1 MNWYIFGFC
10 VAVIVL
16 LIALVVIGLVTT
28 DKAFKNMVYQLVLAA
43 ENAIVGTKLGQA
55 RLDLVV
61 SQLNEILPKELKFI
75 LTGKRVRKVIEW
87 AVVKLKETYE
97 ENIKENEVEGDI

>member
-1 MNWYIFGFC
+1 MNWYIFGFS
-10 VAVIVL
+10 VAIIVL
-16 LIALVVIGLVTT
+16 LVAILIVGLVTT
-28 DKAFKNMVYQLVLAA
+28 DKMFKNLVYQLVVAA

-55 RLDLVV
+55 RLDLVI

-87 AVVKLKETYE
+87 SVIKLKEVYE
-97 ENIKENEVEGDI
+97 ENIKDNEG

>member
-1 MNWYIFGFC
+1 
-10 VAVIVL
+10 
-16 LIALVVIGLVTT
+16 
-28 DKAFKNMVYQLVLAA
+28 MVYQLVLAA

-61 SQLNEILPKELKFI
+61 SQLNEILPKQLKFI

-87 AVVKLKETYE
+87 AVVKLKETFE
-97 ENIKENEVEGDI
+97 ENMEKDGVDK